1 MSIVYARQRTKVD
14 RNSGSDQNIHRIFV
28 DMHVSYAKL
37 LYYLKSKPAMSVF
50 VFQVVRQHEQV
61 LSTAVNKLCNGFP
74 SKETVEFLRGL
85 QQQPLDVPIED
96 VTRLFGTNFDAQYIN
111 HVTLEAMEGDVVV
124 YKSKDD
130 GK

>member
-1 MSIVYARQRTKVD
+1 
-14 RNSGSDQNIHRIFV
+14 
-28 DMHVSYAKL
+28 
-37 LYYLKSKPAMSVF
+37 MSVF

-61 LSTAVNKLCNGFP
+61 LITAVNELCDGFP

-85 QQQPLDVPIED
+85 QQPLNVPIEN

-124 YKSKDD
+124 HKSKDD